1 MSMNMFGGHMV
12 PGISVV
18 VGFGPSESATWR
30 LGTSGYVVWP
40 LGAISQNLTKLKTTC
55 ILILNQ
61 EKRRRPAVLNA

>member
-18 VGFGPSESATWR
+18 EGFGPSESATWR

-40 LGAISQNLTKLKTTC
+40 LGELWY
-55 ILILNQ
+55 
-61 EKRRRPAVLNA
+61 AVWPVAGYPGPRGVP